1 MNKPEILAPAGS
13 FDALVSAIN
22 AGADAIYLG
31 GQRFGARAYA
41 GNFSD
46 EELLEAIKYAH
57 LYGVKVYLT
66 VNTLFRDDEIKE
78 LYSYLS
84 PLYVAGLDAVIVQDI
99 GVISFIHKQFPD
111 LPIHASTQMTITSS
125 FAYELLKDY
134 GVTRIVPA
142 RELSLSEIKSLKGND
157 GLPEVEV
164 FVQGALCI
172 CYSGQCFMS
181 SYFGGRSG
189 NRGRC
194 AGSCRLPYKLMSA
207 DGKTIDLNGDY
218 ALSMKDLC
226 GVDYIKELVEAG
238 VDSFKI
244 EGRMKNPQ
252 YVAACVES
260 YRKCVDD
267 IFDKNDN
274 SKTEMYKKRMASVF
288 NRGGFTDGYY
298 NRKNGR
304 DMLSFSAPGH
314 MGLSV
319 GKIVGI
325 NKNVITVKLS
335 DKVNRGDIFTIDN
348 TDITL
353 TSNIEAGIG
362 ESIKLNTAGSKSIRP
377 NMTIYRMLDKCLD
390 EQLSSYANEQKKI
403 DVTGKV
409 CLKENECACIEVSAF
424 INDVEY
430 SIKHEGRIVE
440 SASNA
445 PVNVETVRDKIGKI
459 GDSIFAFANL
469 DVEIS
474 DNAFYPLKELKTLR
488 RDTLEALKD
497 KITGSFNREAV
508 CAIDTNIN
516 VRDYNTNVDISCTVM
531 VSDYQQLEMASKY
544 ADKVKICVD
553 LQFFSKEVIIKSM
566 GKHPEYIFALPY
578 ILRTSA
584 IAELNELPLKECQCL
599 IVRSYDEI
607 SYLKS
612 IGYKGRI
619 ITDYNVYTMNS
630 WAKDFIKKACSD
642 CTVTLPV
649 ELNRQQLSS
658 LDFSDC
664 EMVVY
669 GYQPLM
675 VMATC
680 MKDIADGCKP
690 SRDGHSFILKD
701 RKNKTFRTRTIC
713 KYCYN
718 VIYNEAP
725 TVLYD
730 MDDEFMSGFSGSKR
744 LHFTIESPQEMRKV
758 IDGFL
763 DECKYDGELTRG
775 HYKRG
780 VL

>member
-46 EELLEAIKYAH
+46 EELLEAIEYAH

-78 LYSYLS
+78 LYFYLN
-84 PLYVAGLDAVIVQDI
+84 PLYIAGLDAVIVQDI
-99 GVISFIHKQFPD
+99 GVISFIHEQFPK
-111 LPIHASTQMTITSS
+111 LPIHASTQMTITSDY
-125 FAYELLKDY
+125 AYGLLKDY

-142 RELSLSEIKSLKGND
+142 RELSLDELKGLKD
-157 GLPEVEV
+157 GNGCPEVEV

-194 AGSCRLPYKLMSA
+194 AGSCRLPYKLMNEN
-207 DGKTIDLNGDY
+207 GKSVDVGGDY
-218 ALSMKDLC
+218 VLSMKDLC
-226 GVDYIKELVEAG
+226 GVDYIKKLVEAG

-267 IFDKNDN
+267 LFDKNDN
-274 SKTEMYKKRMASVF
+274 SKKDFYKKRMAAVF

-298 NRKNGR
+298 ERKNGR
-304 DMLSFSAPGH
+304 DMLSFFTPGH
-314 MGLSV
+314 MGMTV
-319 GKIVGI
+319 GKITGI
-325 NKNVITVKLS
+325 NKNVITIKLS
-335 DKVNRGDIFTIDN
+335 DRVNKGDIFTIGK

-353 TSNIEAGIG
+353 TSNVEAGKG
-362 ESIKLNTAGSKSIRP
+362 ESIKLNTPGSRNIRTD
-377 NMTIYRMLDKCLD
+377 MILYRMLDKNLD
-390 EQLSSYANEQKKI
+390 EELTAYGEGKRKI
-403 DVTGKV
+403 DVEGKV
-409 CLKENECACIEVSAF
+409 YLNENDSARIDVRAV
-424 INDVEY
+424 INENEY
-430 SIKHEGRIVE
+430 SITHEGGIVE
-440 SASNA
+440 TASKA
-445 PVNVETVRDKIGKI
+445 PISVDMVRDKVGKT
-459 GDSIFAFANL
+459 GDSEFVFSNL
-469 DVEIS
+469 DIEIS
-474 DNAFYPLKELKTLR
+474 DMAFYPLKELKNLR
-488 RDTLEALKD
+488 RDALKALKD
-497 KITGSFNREAV
+497 RIVDSYKRDTVSEIDAAV
-508 CAIDTNIN
+508 NDFGCEVKNAS
-516 VRDYNTNVDISCTVM
+516 SCTVM
-531 VSDYQQLEMASKY
+531 VSDYQQLDTAKKY
-544 ADKVKICVD
+544 GDKVKICVD
-553 LQFFSKEVIIKSM
+553 LQFFSKEVIIKLM
-566 GKHPEYIFALPY
+566 GEHPEYIYALPY
-578 ILRTSA
+578 ILRKSA
-584 IAELNELPLKECQCL
+584 IVELNELPIKECQSL
-599 IVRSYDEI
+599 VVRSYDEI

-612 IGYKGRI
+612 IGYAGRI

-630 WAKDFIKKACSD
+630 GAYDFIKKACPD
-642 CTVTLPV
+642 CVVTLPV
-649 ELNRQQLSS
+649 ELNRQQLES
-658 LDFSDC
+658 LHLPDS

-690 SRDGHSFILKD
+690 SKDGHSFILKD
-701 RKNKTFRTRTIC
+701 RKNKTFRTRTVC

-730 MDDEFMSGFSGSKR
+730 VDDAFMNNYSGSKR
-744 LHFTIESPQEMRKV
+744 LHFTIESQQEMSAV
-758 IDGFL
+758 IDSFL
-763 DECKYDGELTRG
+763 GQCKYDGELTRG